1 MRTKSIA
8 SPFRL
13 ESIFVN
19 LAPIRRNTLL
29 CLSINAFEGAETPNK
44 PIWILSTAILL
55 QMLGDYNTDI
65 HLSSW
70 VFLPL
75 LE

>member
-1 MRTKSIA
+1 
-8 SPFRL
+8 
-13 ESIFVN
+13 
-19 LAPIRRNTLL
+19 
-29 CLSINAFEGAETPNK
+29 
-44 PIWILSTAILL
+44 LSTAILL